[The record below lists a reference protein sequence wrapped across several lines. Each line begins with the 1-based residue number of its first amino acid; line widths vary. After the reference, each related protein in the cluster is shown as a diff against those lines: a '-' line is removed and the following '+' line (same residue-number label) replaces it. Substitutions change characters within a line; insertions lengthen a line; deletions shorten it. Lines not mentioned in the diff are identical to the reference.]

1 MSVPE
6 LLSDLSI
13 HYNAF
18 IRKVAATFNLTAS
31 QAFHLISIP
40 YDGIP
45 MSGLSKKLGLDTS
58 TLTRNIQ
65 KLESLGLVKRT
76 RYIYDKRILKIFLTA
91 DGAQIVEGLDKKLS
105 DINQSL
111 VESLDI
117 DSQENLLEALE
128 CLVWSMDC
136 LREAK

>member
-1 MSVPE
+1 MNFSE

-13 HYNAF
+13 HYNAL
-18 IRKVAATFNLTAS
+18 IRKAASGLGLTAS
-31 QAFHLISIP
+31 QALHLISIP